1 MFSKKLTTMKEPL
14 EMDLQLVA
22 TELDT
27 SVTFMRYLSDTIME
41 DGLSIDAFRRLWDNI
56 KETAPEISSID
67 DNTVLV
73 EYAEEAIIL
82 HETLENKYII
92 FDAEVT
98 CIIEKSFNSY
108 KELN

>member
-41 DGLSIDAFRRLWDNI
+41 DGLSIDAFRRL
-56 KETAPEISSID
+56 
-67 DNTVLV
+67 LG
-73 EYAEEAIIL
+73 
-82 HETLENKYII
+82 
-92 FDAEVT
+92 
-98 CIIEKSFNSY
+98 
-108 KELN
+108 